1 MSSVLEVTDLR
12 TVFQVGA
19 ANVVAV
25 DGVSFSVNAGENVGL
40 VGESGCGKSTL
51 ALSIMRLL
59 PRTGR
64 VVNGRAAVNGQDLVS
79 LPEAE
84 MRRQRGNELAMIFQ
98 DPMSSLNPT
107 MTIGQQIA
115 WPVRHHWDYSARQA
129 RVRAEELLA
138 LVGMPD
144 PRERLDRYPHEL
156 SGGLRQRVVIAM
168 ALACNPRLLIADEP
182 TTALDVTIQK
192 QILDLLDDLRER
204 LNMAV
209 LLITHDLGI
218 VAERTDRVMVMYA
231 GKLVETCATGD
242 LFRQM
247 QHPYS
252 EALLG
257 SIPRLEQ
264 DTRLPLDTIPGMP
277 PDLAS
282 EITGCRF
289 RPRCRYTTS
298 VCAESEPLLLA
309 VEPSHD
315 VACFNRRDRAPAGA
329 AAVVRAGEGAS
340 FAANGRADP
349 FDAVAGRPVL
359 LSVEHLVKD
368 FPVGTGVVF
377 RRNAGVVSAVADV
390 SFVVRQGETFGL
402 VGESGSGK
410 STIGRIIAQIE
421 SPTSGVVQ
429 FDGVDLAKLGPQ
441 KLRRRRRDFQ
451 LMFQDPYSSLDPRM
465 RVGATIR
472 EPLLI
477 QGIGNERE
485 QWARVAELLDEVG
498 LQAAAVRRY
507 PHEFSG
513 GQRQRV
519 GLARTLSVRPRLLIA
534 DEPVSALDVSVQA
547 QVLNLMR
554 SLQKQHQ
561 LSLLIISHDLAVVR
575 HLAETIGV
583 LYLGKLVEM
592 GPADD
597 LYRRPAHHYTKGL
610 IDAIPVPDPKVK
622 GGREQAALY
631 GEIPSALAPPA
642 GCRFHTRC
650 EAVQDI
656 CKTVE
661 PPLRPFGPSHVAA
674 CHFPLLPAEPAVA
687 AGSSP
692 SSEAPP
698 ASPAGA

>member
-1 MSSVLEVTDLR
+1 MSSVLEVNDLR
-12 TVFQVGA
+12 TEFRVGA

-25 DGVSFSVNAGENVGL
+25 DGVSFAVNAGENVGL

-64 VVNGRAAVNGQDLVS
+64 VVNGRVQMNGQDLVS

-84 MRRQRGNELAMIFQ
+84 MRQRRGNELAMIFQ

-107 MTIGQQIA
+107 MTIGKQIA
-115 WPVRHHWDYSARQA
+115 WPVRHHWNYSARKA
-129 RVRAEELLA
+129 RQRAEELLA

-168 ALACNPRLLIADEP
+168 ALACNPKLLIADEP

-242 LFRQM
+242 LFERM

-264 DTRLPLDTIPGMP
+264 DTRLPLSTIPGMP

-282 EITGCRF
+282 EIVGCRF
-289 RPRCRYTTS
+289 RPRCRYATS
-298 VCAESEPLLLA
+298 ACADAEPPLLSVGL
-309 VEPSHD
+309 SHD
-315 VACFNRRDRAPAGA
+315 VACFNRQDRAPRSGAVTIGPAGTD
-329 AAVVRAGEGAS
+329 AAVPADGQPGP
-340 FAANGRADP
+340 AAE
-349 FDAVAGRPVL
+349 RPVL

-368 FPVGTGVVF
+368 FSVGTGVLL

-390 SFVVRQGETFGL
+390 SFVIRQSETFGL

-429 FDGVDLAKLGPQ
+429 FDGVNLAKLSHQ
-441 KLRRRRRDFQ
+441 ELRRRRREFQ

-477 QGIGNERE
+477 QGIGTERE
-485 QWARVAELLDEVG
+485 QWARVADLLDEVG
-498 LQAAAVRRY
+498 LQAASARRY

-519 GLARTLSVRPRLLIA
+519 GLARTLSVSPRLLIA

-547 QVLNLMR
+547 QVLNLMK
-554 SLQKQHQ
+554 SLQEQHD
-561 LSLLIISHDLAVVR
+561 LSLLVISHDLAVVR

-583 LYLGKLVEM
+583 LYLGKLVEV
-592 GPADD
+592 GPAED

-610 IDAIPVPDPKVK
+610 IDAIPVPDPTARD
-622 GGREQAALY
+622 GREHAALY
-631 GEIPSALAPPA
+631 GEIPSALAPPP

-650 EAVQDI
+650 AAAQDI

-661 PPLRPFGPSHVAA
+661 PPLRRFGAAHVAA
-674 CHFPLLPAEPAVA
+674 CHFPLQPAEPAA
-687 AGSSP
+687 A
-692 SSEAPP
+692 AL
-698 ASPAGA
+698 AGEPEP

>member
-1 MSSVLEVTDLR
+1 MSSVLEVRDLR
-12 TVFQVGA
+12 TEFRVGS
-19 ANVVAV
+19 ANIVAV

-51 ALSIMRLL
+51 ALSVMRLL

-64 VVNGRAAVNGQDLVS
+64 VVNGRLEMNGQDLLS

-84 MRRQRGNELAMIFQ
+84 MRQRRGNELAMIFQ

-107 MTIGQQIA
+107 MTIGKQIA
-115 WPVRHHWDYSARQA
+115 WPVRHHWGYSARKA
-129 RVRAEELLA
+129 RIRAEEMLA
-138 LVGMPD
+138 LVGVPD
-144 PRERLDRYPHEL
+144 PRDRLDRYPHEL

-168 ALACNPRLLIADEP
+168 ALACHPKLLIADEP

-192 QILDLLDDLRER
+192 QILDLLDDLREQ

-231 GKLVETCATGD
+231 GKLVETSATGD
-242 LFRQM
+242 LFERM

-252 EALLG
+252 AALLG

-264 DTRLPLDTIPGMP
+264 DAWLPLDTIPGMP
-277 PDLAS
+277 PDLGS
-282 EITGCRF
+282 QIVGCRF
-289 RPRCRYTTS
+289 RPRCQYSTS
-298 VCAESEPLLLA
+298 ACAEAEPPLLA
-309 VEPSHD
+309 VAPSHD
-315 VACFNRRDRAPAGA
+315 VACFNRQDRTPGSRTVAIMPAREHAPSAGH
-329 AAVVRAGEGAS
+329 GAP
-340 FAANGRADP
+340 DP
-349 FDAVAGRPVL
+349 SGLVDRPVL

-368 FPVGTGVVF
+368 FAVGTGVVI

-390 SFVVRQGETFGL
+390 SFAVRQGETFGL

-421 SPTSGVVQ
+421 RPTSGVVQ
-429 FDGVDLAKLGPQ
+429 FDGADLAKLGYQ
-441 KLRRRRRDFQ
+441 ELRRRRRQFQ

-477 QGIGNERE
+477 QGIGNQRE
-485 QWARVAELLDEVG
+485 QWARVADLLDEVG
-498 LQAAAVRRY
+498 LQATSVNRY
-507 PHEFSG
+507 PHELSG

-519 GLARTLSVRPRLLIA
+519 GLARTLTVSPRLLIA

-547 QVLNLMR
+547 QVLNVIK
-554 SLQKQHQ
+554 SLQQQHH
-561 LSLLIISHDLAVVR
+561 LSLLVISHDLAVVR
-575 HLAETIGV
+575 YLAETIGV

-592 GPADD
+592 GPAGD

-610 IDAIPVPDPKVK
+610 IDAIPVPDPKARD
-622 GGREQAALY
+622 GREHAGLY
-631 GEIPSALAPPA
+631 GEIPSALVPPP

-650 EAVQDI
+650 KAAQDI
-656 CKTVE
+656 CKSME
-661 PPLRPFGPSHVAA
+661 PPLRRFGASHVAA
-674 CHFPLLPAEPAVA
+674 CHFPLQPAEPAAAELVA
-687 AGSSP
+687 AP
-692 SSEAPP
+692 EP
-698 ASPAGA
+698 

>member
-1 MSSVLEVTDLR
+1 MSSVLEVRDLR
-12 TVFQVGA
+12 TEFRVG
-19 ANVVAV
+19 NRSVRAV
-25 DGVSFSVNAGENVGL
+25 DGVSLSVDAGENVGL

-51 ALSIMRLL
+51 ALSLMRLL

-64 VVNGRAAVNGQDLVS
+64 IVNGRVEVNGKDLVP
-79 LPEAE
+79 LPEDE
-84 MRRQRGNELAMIFQ
+84 MKRRRGSELAMIFQ

-107 MTIGQQIA
+107 MTVGKQIA
-115 WPVRHHWDYSARQA
+115 WPVRHHWDYSASKA
-129 RVRAEELLA
+129 RSRAEEMLA
-138 LVGMPD
+138 LVGVPD
-144 PRERLDRYPHEL
+144 PRRRLDQYPHEL
-156 SGGLRQRVVIAM
+156 SGGLRQRVMIAM
-168 ALACNPRLLIADEP
+168 ALACNPKLLIADEP

-192 QILDLLDDLRER
+192 QILDLLDELRDR

-218 VAERTDRVMVMYA
+218 VAERTDRVLVMYA

-242 LFRQM
+242 LFERM

-264 DTRLPLDTIPGMP
+264 DARLPLDTIPGMP

-282 EITGCRF
+282 TIVGCRF
-289 RPRCRYTTS
+289 RPRCRYATS
-298 VCAESEPLLLA
+298 ACAEAEPLLLT
-309 VEPSHD
+309 VEPDHD
-315 VACFNRRDRAPAGA
+315 VACFNRQDRAPGPA
-329 AAVVRAGEGAS
+329 AAIVTPTAREAAA
-340 FAANGRADP
+340 AANGAADLP
-349 FDAVAGRPVL
+349 GPGLERPVL

-368 FPVGTGVVF
+368 FAVGTGVVL

-410 STIGRIIAQIE
+410 STIARIIAQIE
-421 SPTSGVVQ
+421 SPTSGIVQ
-429 FDGVDLAKLGPQ
+429 FDGADLAKLSHQ
-441 KLRRRRRDFQ
+441 ELRRRRREFQ

-477 QGIGNERE
+477 QGIGNQQE
-485 QWARVAELLDEVG
+485 QWARVADLLDEVG
-498 LQAAAVRRY
+498 LQAASGRRY
-507 PHEFSG
+507 PHELSG

-519 GLARTLSVRPRLLIA
+519 GLARTLTVRPRLLIA

-547 QVLNLMR
+547 QVLNLIK
-554 SLQKQHQ
+554 SLQEQHH
-561 LSLLIISHDLAVVR
+561 LSLLVISHDLAVVR

-583 LYLGKLVEM
+583 LYLGKLVEV

-610 IDAIPVPDPKVK
+610 IDAIPVPDPKAK
-622 GGREQAALY
+622 DARDHAALY
-631 GEIPSALAPPA
+631 GEIPSALAPPP

-650 EAVQDI
+650 EAAQDI
-656 CKTVE
+656 CKTAE
-661 PPLRPFGPSHVAA
+661 PPLRQFGASHLAA
-674 CHFPLLPAEPAVA
+674 CHFPLQQPADPAPAELA
-687 AGSSP
+687 A
-692 SSEAPP
+692 APEV
-698 ASPAGA
+698 

>member
-1 MSSVLEVTDLR
+1 MSSVLEVRDLR
-12 TVFQVGA
+12 TEFRVGA
-19 ANVVAV
+19 ASVVAV
-25 DGVSFSVNAGENVGL
+25 DGVSFTVNAGENVGL

-64 VVNGRAAVNGQDLVS
+64 VVNGQVEVRGQDLVS

-84 MRRQRGNELAMIFQ
+84 MRQQRGNELAMIFQ

-107 MTIGQQIA
+107 MTIGKQIA

-129 RVRAEELLA
+129 RLRAEELLA

-168 ALACNPRLLIADEP
+168 ALACNPKLLIADEP

-231 GKLVETCATGD
+231 GKLVETCATDD
-242 LFRQM
+242 LFQRM

-257 SIPRLEQ
+257 SIPRLDL

-282 EITGCRF
+282 EIVGCRF

-298 VCAESEPLLLA
+298 ACAEAEPPLLA
-309 VEPSHD
+309 VEPGHD
-315 VACFNRRDRAPAGA
+315 VACFNRQDRVPRAVVGLPAGENASVA
-329 AAVVRAGEGAS
+329 ADGGPGLSGPEVE
-340 FAANGRADP
+340 
-349 FDAVAGRPVL
+349 RPVL
-359 LSVEHLVKD
+359 LSVDHLVKD

-421 SPTSGVVQ
+421 SPTSGTVR
-429 FDGVDLAKLGPQ
+429 FDGVDLAKLSHQ
-441 KLRRRRRDFQ
+441 ELRRRRREFQ

-477 QGIGNERE
+477 QGIGNEQE
-485 QWARVAELLDEVG
+485 QWARVADLLDEVG

-519 GLARTLSVRPRLLIA
+519 GLARTLSVSPRLLIA

-547 QVLNLMR
+547 QVLNLMK
-554 SLQKQHQ
+554 SLQEQHH
-561 LSLLIISHDLAVVR
+561 LSLLVISHDLAVVR

-610 IDAIPVPDPKVK
+610 IDAIPVPDPSAKD
-622 GGREQAALY
+622 GREHAALY
-631 GEIPSALAPPA
+631 GEIPSALAPPP

-650 EAVQDI
+650 EAAQDI
-656 CKTVE
+656 CKTAE
-661 PPLRPFGPSHVAA
+661 PPLRRFGASHVAA
-674 CHFPLLPAEPAVA
+674 CHFPLQPAEPAA
-687 AGSSP
+687 A
-692 SSEAPP
+692 AL
-698 ASPAGA
+698 AGVPEP

>member
-1 MSSVLEVTDLR
+1 MSSILAVKDLR
-12 TVFQVGA
+12 TEFHVGTS
-19 ANVVAV
+19 NVVAV
-25 DGVSFSVNAGENVGL
+25 DGVSFHVNAGENVGL

-59 PRTGR
+59 PRSGR
-64 VVNGRAAVNGQDLVS
+64 VVNGRVEVSGQDLVS

-84 MRRQRGNELAMIFQ
+84 MRKQRGNQLAMIFQ

-107 MTIGQQIA
+107 MTIGKQIG

-144 PRERLDRYPHEL
+144 PHERLDQYPHEL

-168 ALACNPRLLIADEP
+168 ALACDPKLLIADEP

-231 GKLVETCATGD
+231 GKLVETCATDD
-242 LFRQM
+242 LFDRM

-282 EITGCRF
+282 EIVGCRF
-289 RPRCRYTTS
+289 RPRCRFSTS
-298 VCAESEPLLLA
+298 ACAEAEPPLLA
-309 VEPSHD
+309 IEPGRE
-315 VACFNRRDRAPAGA
+315 VACFNRQDGAARSRADVVVPAGEDTVIA
-329 AAVVRAGEGAS
+329 ATGPLDLPAPVVER
-340 FAANGRADP
+340 R
-349 FDAVAGRPVL
+349 VL
-359 LSVEHLVKD
+359 LSVEHLVKN
-368 FPVGTGVVF
+368 FSVGKGVVL

-429 FDGVDLAKLGPQ
+429 FDGVDLAKLRYQ
-441 KLRRRRRDFQ
+441 ELRRRRREFQ

-477 QGIGNERE
+477 QGIGTERE
-485 QWARVAELLDEVG
+485 QWARVADLLDEVG
-498 LQAAAVRRY
+498 LQAGSVRRY

-519 GLARTLSVRPRLLIA
+519 GLARTLSVSPRLLIA

-547 QVLNLMR
+547 QVINLMK
-554 SLQKQHQ
+554 SLQEQHH
-561 LSLLIISHDLAVVR
+561 LSLLVISHDLAVVR

-583 LYLGKLVEM
+583 LYLGKLVEV

-610 IDAIPVPDPKVK
+610 IDAIPVPDPKTK
-622 GGREQAALY
+622 DGREHAALY
-631 GEIPSALAPPA
+631 GEIPSALAPPP

-650 EAVQDI
+650 EAAQDI
-656 CKTVE
+656 CTTTE
-661 PPLRPFGPSHVAA
+661 PPLRRFGPSHIAA
-674 CHFPLLPAEPAVA
+674 CHFPLQPAEPAA
-687 AGSSP
+687 TG
-692 SSEAPP
+692 
-698 ASPAGA
+698 PAGPPEP

>member
-1 MSSVLEVTDLR
+1 MSSVLEVRDLR
-12 TVFQVGA
+12 TEFRVGNR
-19 ANVVAV
+19 NVRAV
-25 DGVSFSVNAGENVGL
+25 DGVSFSVDAGENVGL

-51 ALSIMRLL
+51 ALSLMRLL

-64 VVNGRAAVNGQDLVS
+64 IVNGRVEVNGKDLVP
-79 LPEAE
+79 LPEDE
-84 MRRQRGNELAMIFQ
+84 MRRRRGSELAMIFQ

-107 MTIGQQIA
+107 MTVGKQIA
-115 WPVRHHWDYSARQA
+115 WPVRHHWDYSASKA
-129 RVRAEELLA
+129 RSRAEEMLA
-138 LVGMPD
+138 LVGVPD
-144 PRERLDRYPHEL
+144 PRRRLDQYPHEL
-156 SGGLRQRVVIAM
+156 SGGLRQRVMIAM
-168 ALACNPRLLIADEP
+168 ALACNPKLLIADEP

-192 QILDLLDDLRER
+192 QILDLLDELRDR

-218 VAERTDRVMVMYA
+218 VAERTDRVLVMYA

-242 LFRQM
+242 LFERM

-264 DTRLPLDTIPGMP
+264 DARLPLDTIPGMP

-282 EITGCRF
+282 TIVGCRF
-289 RPRCRYTTS
+289 RPRCRYATS
-298 VCAESEPLLLA
+298 ACGESEPLLLT
-309 VEPSHD
+309 VEPDHD
-315 VACFNRRDRAPAGA
+315 VACFNRQDRAPGPTAAIVASPAREA
-329 AAVVRAGEGAS
+329 AA
-340 FAANGRADP
+340 AANG
-349 FDAVAGRPVL
+349 AGDLPGPGLERPVL

-368 FPVGTGVVF
+368 FAVGTGVVL

-390 SFVVRQGETFGL
+390 SFAVRQGETFGL

-410 STIGRIIAQIE
+410 STIARIIAQIE
-421 SPTSGVVQ
+421 SPTSGVVR
-429 FDGVDLAKLGPQ
+429 FDGADLAKLSHQ
-441 KLRRRRRDFQ
+441 ELRRRRREFQ

-477 QGIGNERE
+477 QGIGNQQE
-485 QWARVAELLDEVG
+485 QWARVADLLDEVG
-498 LQAAAVRRY
+498 LQAASGRSY
-507 PHEFSG
+507 PHELSG

-519 GLARTLSVRPRLLIA
+519 GLARTLTVRPRLLIA

-547 QVLNLMR
+547 QVLNLIK
-554 SLQKQHQ
+554 SLQEQHH
-561 LSLLIISHDLAVVR
+561 LSLLVISHDLAVVR

-583 LYLGKLVEM
+583 LYLGKLVEL

-610 IDAIPVPDPKVK
+610 IDAIPVPDPKAK
-622 GGREQAALY
+622 DARDHAALY
-631 GEIPSALAPPA
+631 GEIPSALAPPP

-650 EAVQDI
+650 EAAQDI

-661 PPLRPFGPSHVAA
+661 PPLRQFGASHLAA
-674 CHFPLLPAEPAVA
+674 CHFPLQPVDPAASELVA
-687 AGSSP
+687 AP
-692 SSEAPP
+692 EL
-698 ASPAGA
+698 

>member
-1 MSSVLEVTDLR
+1 MSSALEVRDLR
-12 TVFQVGA
+12 TEFRLGT

-25 DGVSFSVNAGENVGL
+25 DGVSFDVGAGENVGL

-64 VVNGRAAVNGQDLVS
+64 VVNGRLEVNGHDLLS
-79 LPEAE
+79 LSEAE
-84 MRRQRGNELAMIFQ
+84 MRQQRGNELAMIFQ

-107 MTIGQQIA
+107 MTIGKQIA
-115 WPVRHHWDYSARQA
+115 WPVRHHWDYSPRKARL
-129 RVRAEELLA
+129 RAEEMLA
-138 LVGMPD
+138 LVGVPD
-144 PRERLDRYPHEL
+144 PRDRLDRYPHEL

-168 ALACNPRLLIADEP
+168 ALACNPKLLIADEP

-218 VAERTDRVMVMYA
+218 VAERTDRVLVMYA
-231 GKLVETCATGD
+231 GKLVETCATSD
-242 LFRQM
+242 LFERM

-264 DTRLPLDTIPGMP
+264 DAWLPLDTIPGMP

-282 EITGCRF
+282 EIVGCRF
-289 RPRCRYTTS
+289 RPRCRYSTS
-298 VCAESEPLLLA
+298 ACAEAEPLLLP

-315 VACFNRRDRAPAGA
+315 VACFNRQERTSGSRTTVIMSAP
-329 AAVVRAGEGAS
+329 ENGAS
-340 FAANGRADP
+340 AATGLRDLP
-349 FDAVAGRPVL
+349 GPMVDRPVL

-368 FPVGTGVVF
+368 FPVGTGVVL

-390 SFVVRQGETFGL
+390 SFVIRQGETFGL

-410 STIGRIIAQIE
+410 STIGRIVAQIE

-429 FDGVDLAKLGPQ
+429 FDGTDLAKLSYHE
-441 KLRRRRRDFQ
+441 LRHRRREFQ

-465 RVGATIR
+465 KVGATIR

-477 QGIGNERE
+477 QGIGNQRE
-485 QWARVAELLDEVG
+485 QWAKVAELLDEVG
-498 LQAAAVRRY
+498 MQAGSVSRY
-507 PHEFSG
+507 PHELSG

-519 GLARTLSVRPRLLIA
+519 GLARTLTVSPRLLIA

-547 QVLNLMR
+547 QVLNLIK
-554 SLQKQHQ
+554 SLQEQHH

-575 HLAETIGV
+575 YLAETIGV

-610 IDAIPVPDPKVK
+610 IDAIPVPDPMARD
-622 GGREQAALY
+622 GREHEALY
-631 GEIPSALAPPA
+631 GEIPSALVPPP

-650 EAVQDI
+650 KAAQDI
-656 CKTVE
+656 CKTTE
-661 PPLRPFGPSHVAA
+661 PPLRQFGASHVAA
-674 CHFPLLPAEPAVA
+674 CHFPLQAPEAAANVVA
-687 AGSSP
+687 A
-692 SSEAPP
+692 SSEP
-698 ASPAGA
+698 

>member
-1 MSSVLEVTDLR
+1 MSGVLEVTDLR
-12 TVFQVGA
+12 TEFRADA

-25 DGVSFSVNAGENVGL
+25 DGVSFSVGAGENVGL

-64 VVNGRAAVNGQDLVS
+64 VVSGRVEVNGRDLVS

-84 MRRQRGNELAMIFQ
+84 MRQQRGNELAMIFQ

-107 MTIGQQIA
+107 MTIGRQVG

-129 RVRAEELLA
+129 RARAEELLA

-144 PRERLDRYPHEL
+144 PRQRLDQYPHEL

-192 QILDLLDDLRER
+192 QILNLLDDLRER

-218 VAERTDRVMVMYA
+218 VAERTDRVLVMYA

-242 LFRQM
+242 LFERM

-264 DTRLPLDTIPGMP
+264 DTRLRLDTIPGMP

-282 EITGCRF
+282 QFTGCRF
-289 RPRCRYTTS
+289 RPRCRYATS
-298 VCAESEPLLLA
+298 ACAEAEPALLA
-309 VEPSHD
+309 VESGHD
-315 VACFNRRDRAPAGA
+315 VACFNRQDRAPEPRP
-329 AAVVRAGEGAS
+329 AVVVAAQQEATSAGQPGP
-340 FAANGRADP
+340 AAD
-349 FDAVAGRPVL
+349 RPVI

-368 FPVGTGVVF
+368 FRVGSGVVL

-390 SFVVRQGETFGL
+390 SFAVRQGETFGL

-421 SPTSGVVQ
+421 SPTSGAVQ
-429 FDGVDLAKLGPQ
+429 FDGTDLAKLGHR
-441 KLRRRRRDFQ
+441 KLRHRRREFQ

-477 QGIGNERE
+477 QGIGNAQE
-485 QWARVAELLDEVG
+485 QWARVADLLDEVG
-498 LQAAAVRRY
+498 LQAASARRY

-519 GLARTLSVRPRLLIA
+519 GLARTLSVSPRLLIA

-547 QVLNLMR
+547 QVLNLMK
-554 SLQKQHQ
+554 SLQEQHH
-561 LSLLIISHDLAVVR
+561 LSLLVISHDLAVVR

-610 IDAIPVPDPKVK
+610 IDAIPSPDPKVRS
-622 GGREQAALY
+622 GRERAALY
-631 GEIPSALAPPA
+631 GEIPSALAPPP

-650 EAVQDI
+650 EAAQDI
-656 CKTVE
+656 CRTVE
-661 PPLRPFGPSHVAA
+661 PPLRRFGASHVAA
-674 CHFPLLPAEPAVA
+674 CHFPLQPAEPAEPVLA
-687 AGSSP
+687 AVPES
-692 SSEAPP
+692 
-698 ASPAGA
+698 

>member
-1 MSSVLEVTDLR
+1 MSSVLEVRDLR
-12 TVFQVGA
+12 TEFRAGP

-25 DGVSFSVNAGENVGL
+25 DGVSFGVGAGENVGL

-64 VVNGRAAVNGQDLVS
+64 VVNGRVELNGRDLVS
-79 LPEAE
+79 LPEPE
-84 MRRQRGNELAMIFQ
+84 MRQQRGNELAMIFQ

-107 MTIGQQIA
+107 MTIGKQIG

-129 RVRAEELLA
+129 RLRAEELLA

-168 ALACNPRLLIADEP
+168 ALACNPKLLIADEP

-242 LFRQM
+242 LFHRM

-277 PDLAS
+277 PDLSS
-282 EITGCRF
+282 EIVGCRF
-289 RPRCRYTTS
+289 RARCRYATS
-298 VCAESEPLLLA
+298 ACAEAEPPLLT

-315 VACFNRRDRAPAGA
+315 VACFNRQDRAPRSRAGA
-329 AAVVRAGEGAS
+329 VGSGAQNAAV
-340 FAANGRADP
+340 AANDLTVP
-349 FDAVAGRPVL
+349 VDERPVL

-368 FPVGTGVVF
+368 FPVGSGVVL

-429 FDGVDLAKLGPQ
+429 FDGVDLAKLSYQ
-441 KLRRRRRDFQ
+441 QLRRRRREFQ

-477 QGIGNERE
+477 QGIGNEQE
-485 QWARVAELLDEVG
+485 QWARVADLLDEVG
-498 LQAAAVRRY
+498 LPAASGRRY

-547 QVLNLMR
+547 QVLNLMK
-554 SLQKQHQ
+554 SLQEQHH
-561 LSLLIISHDLAVVR
+561 LSLLVISHDLAVVR

-583 LYLGKLVEM
+583 LYLGKLVEI

-610 IDAIPVPDPKVK
+610 IDAIPVPDPEAK
-622 GGREQAALY
+622 GGREHALY
-631 GEIPSALAPPA
+631 GEIPSALAPPP

-650 EAVQDI
+650 EAAQDI

-661 PPLRPFGPSHVAA
+661 PPLRRFGASHVAA
-674 CHFPLLPAEPAVA
+674 CHFPLQPAEPAGA
-687 AGSSP
+687 AL
-692 SSEAPP
+692 
-698 ASPAGA
+698 AGAPEP

>member
-1 MSSVLEVTDLR
+1 MTSVLDVQDLR
-12 TVFQVGA
+12 TQFRVGG

-25 DGVSFSVNAGENVGL
+25 DGVSFAIKAGENVGL

-59 PRTGR
+59 PGTGR
-64 VVNGRAAVNGQDLVS
+64 VVNGRVEVNGQDLVS

-84 MRRQRGNELAMIFQ
+84 MRQQRGNDLAMIFQ

-107 MTIGQQIA
+107 MTIGKQIA
-115 WPVRHHWDYSARQA
+115 WPVRHHWDYSARKA
-129 RVRAEELLA
+129 RQRAEELLA

-168 ALACNPRLLIADEP
+168 ALACNPKLLIADEP

-242 LFRQM
+242 LFDRM

-264 DTRLPLDTIPGMP
+264 DTRRPLDTIPGMP
-277 PDLAS
+277 PDLS
-282 EITGCRF
+282 TEITGCRF
-289 RPRCRYTTS
+289 RPRCRYATS
-298 VCAESEPLLLA
+298 ACAEAEPPLLT
-309 VEPSHD
+309 VEPRHD
-315 VACFNRRDRAPAGA
+315 VACFNRQDRAAGARAAAAAPAEAAAPVAVPAGGEPGPA
-329 AAVVRAGEGAS
+329 AE
-340 FAANGRADP
+340 
-349 FDAVAGRPVL
+349 RPVL

-368 FPVGTGVVF
+368 FAVSSGVVL

-390 SFVVRQGETFGL
+390 SFVIRQGETFGL

-421 SPTSGVVQ
+421 SPTSGVVH
-429 FDGVDLAKLGPQ
+429 FDGVDLAKLSRTE
-441 KLRRRRRDFQ
+441 LRRRRREFQ

-465 RVGATIR
+465 KVGATIR
-472 EPLLI
+472 EPLVI
-477 QGIGNERE
+477 QGIGTESE
-485 QWARVAELLDEVG
+485 QWARVADLLDEVG

-519 GLARTLSVRPRLLIA
+519 GLARTLSVSPRLLIA

-554 SLQKQHQ
+554 SLQEQHD
-561 LSLLIISHDLAVVR
+561 LSLLVISHDLAVVR

-592 GPADD
+592 GPAED

-610 IDAIPVPDPKVK
+610 IDAIPVPDPAAKD
-622 GGREQAALY
+622 GREHIALY
-631 GEIPSALAPPA
+631 GEIPSALAPPP

-650 EAVQDI
+650 EAAQDI
-656 CKTVE
+656 CKTAE
-661 PPLRPFGPSHVAA
+661 PPLRRFGTGHVAA
-674 CHFPLLPAEPAVA
+674 CHFPLQPAEPPAVA
-687 AGSSP
+687 LAGTP
-692 SSEAPP
+692 EP
-698 ASPAGA
+698 

>member
-1 MSSVLEVTDLR
+1 MTMSNVLEVRDLR
-12 TVFQVGA
+12 TEFRVGP

-25 DGVSFSVNAGENVGL
+25 DGVSFSVGAGENVGL

-64 VVNGRAAVNGQDLVS
+64 VVNGRVEVNGQDLVS

-84 MRRQRGNELAMIFQ
+84 MRQQRGNELAMIFQ

-107 MTIGQQIA
+107 MTIGKQVG

-129 RVRAEELLA
+129 RLRAEELLA

-168 ALACNPRLLIADEP
+168 ALACNPKLLIADEP

-242 LFRQM
+242 LFQRM

-277 PDLAS
+277 PDLSA
-282 EITGCRF
+282 EIVGCRF
-289 RPRCRYTTS
+289 RARCRYTTS
-298 VCAESEPLLLA
+298 ACAEAEPPLLA
-309 VEPSHD
+309 VEPHHD
-315 VACFNRRDRAPAGA
+315 VACFNRQDRAPRSRAGA
-329 AAVVRAGEGAS
+329 VGPGAADAADAAVAV
-340 FAANGRADP
+340 NGLTDRPGPPDE
-349 FDAVAGRPVL
+349 RPVL

-368 FPVGTGVVF
+368 FAVGTGVVL

-429 FDGVDLAKLGPQ
+429 FDGVDLAKLSHQ
-441 KLRRRRRDFQ
+441 QLRRRRREFQ

-477 QGIGNERE
+477 QGIGNEQE
-485 QWARVAELLDEVG
+485 QWARVADLLDEVG
-498 LQAAAVRRY
+498 LQAASVRRY

-519 GLARTLSVRPRLLIA
+519 GLARTLSVSPRLLIA

-547 QVLNLMR
+547 QVLNLMK
-554 SLQKQHQ
+554 SLQEQHH
-561 LSLLIISHDLAVVR
+561 LSLLVISHDLAVVR

-610 IDAIPVPDPKVK
+610 IDAIPVPDPEAK
-622 GGREQAALY
+622 GGRAHAALY
-631 GEIPSALAPPA
+631 GEIPSALAPPP

-650 EAVQDI
+650 EAAQDI
-656 CKTVE
+656 CKTAE
-661 PPLRPFGPSHVAA
+661 PPLRRFGASHVAA
-674 CHFPLLPAEPAVA
+674 CHFPLQ
-687 AGSSP
+687 
-692 SSEAPP
+692 P
-698 ASPAGA
+698 ASSA